1 MRQPPESPNARIDDR
16 KNAKFPMAL
25 MSFPRRVGANASV
38 LVGGKLRANDQE
50 YRRGELKHVCSF
62 PHKVSTLRCWVWKK
76 CEFINLSSLLKL
88 E

>member
-1 MRQPPESPNARIDDR
+1 MRQPPESPNVRIDDR

-50 YRRGELKHVCSF
+50 
-62 PHKVSTLRCWVWKK
+62 
-76 CEFINLSSLLKL
+76 
-88 E
+88 